1 MTRLKKK
8 LNLQS
13 ELFVVMALN
22 VFELFDKSIKYQAQ
36 NLLTEPQRLPYI
48 CNGNVINRQS

>member
-1 MTRLKKK
+1 
-8 LNLQS
+8 
-13 ELFVVMALN
+13 MALSL
-22 VFELFDKSIKYQAQ
+22 FELFDKSIKNQAQ